1 MGVTIKM
8 QQYVSMIVTICTVDS
23 SLQCFSLS
31 IMLNLMYNNAMGDY
45 LCPDN
50 ARCLMLPVKVS
61 SIILNMSSQ

>member
-8 QQYVSMIVTICTVDS
+8 QQYGSMIVTICTVDS
-23 SLQCFSLS
+23 SLQCFSV